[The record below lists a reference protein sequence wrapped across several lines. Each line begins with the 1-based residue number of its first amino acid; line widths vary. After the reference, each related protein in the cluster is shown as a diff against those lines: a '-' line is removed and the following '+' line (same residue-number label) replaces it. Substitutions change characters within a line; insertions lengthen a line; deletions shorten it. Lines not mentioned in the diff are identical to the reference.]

1 MKLLTILAFTLALVT
16 ATAKPTLAHVDSLGQ
31 PDPYWQ
37 QLAAATAGADA
48 AGPPDTTAPLADFVS
63 FGGLSLLLLCLGIA
77 LALDLAT
84 APARLRAAPAAGP
97 TTEAP
102 TPGPPD
108 ETACEQ
114 PVRTVE
120 VVPPSAS
127 GETRHVLRLAATI
140 VLAVIVV
147 SALHASDRGTDSA
160 PPARGLAPF
169 QVPVGD
175 ATPTVRRMFSEIEE
189 GLIQAEQ
196 IRSTT
201 NRWPAV
207 ETLAAQGIRP
217 FPLADSSYRWRL
229 LQDGAY
235 AAYVG
240 TPTTTGS
247 DAPALLALIREF
259 APGDVAGTT
268 ATTPPGELAH
278 RLSDGTPLRVSIWFR
293 PDGSAAD
300 TQATMAAVAQPSA
313 TGWKQ
318 ILAGK

>member
-1 MKLLTILAFTLALVT
+1 
-16 ATAKPTLAHVDSLGQ
+16 
-31 PDPYWQ
+31 
-37 QLAAATAGADA
+37 
-48 AGPPDTTAPLADFVS
+48 
-63 FGGLSLLLLCLGIA
+63 LCLGIA

-127 GETRHVLRLAATI
+127 GETRHVLRLAAAI

-147 SALHASDRGTDSA
+147 SALHANDRSTDSA
-160 PPARGLAPF
+160 PQARGLAPF
-169 QVPVGD
+169 QVWVAD
-175 ATPTVRRMFSEIEE
+175 ATPTVRRMFSEIQE
-189 GLIQAEQ
+189 GLIQAEK

-201 NRWPAV
+201 NHWPAA

-217 FPLADSSYRWRL
+217 FPLGDSSYRWRL

-247 DAPALLALIREF
+247 DVPALLALIREP
-259 APGDVAGTT
+259 APGDVEG
-268 ATTPPGELAH
+268 ATTPPPPGELDH

-293 PDGSAAD
+293 RDGSIAD

>member
-1 MKLLTILAFTLALVT
+1 MKLLTILAFTLTLVT
-16 ATAKPTLAHVDSLGQ
+16 ATARPTLAHVDSLGQ

-127 GETRHVLRLAATI
+127 GETRHVLRLAAAI

-229 LQDGAY
+229 LQDGVY